1 MFETI
6 FKDALSAQNNSPLI
20 SELWAEIVTSYST
33 PGRYYHNLNHLD
45 HISNEL
51 TAVKNEIQ
59 GWQPIIA
66 AVAYHDIV
74 YNPLHHDNEE
84 KSASLAFD
92 RLTQLAWPASLIEE
106 CYGHIMATKH
116 HQYTDKTDTNYFTD
130 ADLSIL
136 GAGARR
142 YLEYTT
148 QVRKEY
154 HVYPDDI
161 YIPGRKKV
169 LIHFLSMESIF
180 KTRYFR
186 SRYEDQA
193 RNNISDEL
201 QALL

>member
-6 FKDALSAQNNSPLI
+6 FKNALSTQNNGPLI
-20 SELWAEIVTSYST
+20 NELWAEIVTSYST
-33 PGRYYHNLNHLD
+33 PGRYYHTLNHLD
-45 HISNEL
+45 HISNGL

-59 GWQPIIA
+59 NWQTIIA

-92 RLTQLAWPASLIEE
+92 RLTQLGWPAAPIEE
-106 CYGHIMATKH
+106 CYGHIIATKH
-116 HQYTDKTDTNYFTD
+116 HQYADKTDTNYFTD

-136 GAGARR
+136 GAEADH
-142 YLEYTT
+142 YLEYST

-154 HVYPDDI
+154 QVYPDDI

-169 LIHFLSMESIF
+169 LIHFISMESIF

-186 SRYEDQA
+186 LRYEDQA
-193 RNNISDEL
+193 RKNISMEL
-201 QALL
+201 AMY